1 MQFLEFRGAV
11 FVGFVL
17 YIAMGADRAT
27 TPIVPPALA
36 ILFGGLFV
44 YITFAEGWK
53 EAWILLPIAALT
65 IPTTKWGMKWQNERY
80 VRSAKNQDN
89 LEVVLKRVED
99 LENRISKLEEK

>member
-1 MQFLEFRGAV
+1 MKSQADKEKEFTSLIEKGVMYFL
-11 FVGFVL
+11 
-17 YIAMGADRAT
+17 Y
-27 TPIVPPALA
+27 

-89 LEVVLKRVED
+89 LEVVLKRVEN
-99 LENRISKLEEK
+99 LKNRISKLEEK